1 MLQKGS
7 QDYKKAQKL
16 ANKIFDWA
24 NTYKG
29 SSEYDFA
36 EIDIEEVLD
45 TAIEKCQGFGVE
57 VAKTVKTALN
67 LFLRVDANS
76 AASIFA
82 YQPKAPK
89 KLTCFKYS
97 K

>member
-1 MLQKGS
+1 MIIFLEGEKAMERKQAS
-7 QDYKKAQKL
+7 KK
-16 ANKIFDWA
+16 
-24 NTYKG
+24 
-29 SSEYDFA
+29 
-36 EIDIEEVLD
+36 
-45 TAIEKCQGFGVE
+45 